1 MTNLRKPSSRLS
13 AMLLALLACSYCVA
27 VAPVM
32 QAAGETAAPASTA
45 ATAIDEPGVPA
56 TPATESRSLIPTTD
70 LRNIIHDAGPL
81 MYAIVLCSFLL
92 VAFFLERCVSL
103 RRGRVIPRPFVK
115 RFLTQLREGKLDR
128 EQALELCK
136 QNGSPVA
143 NVFAGAVRKWGR
155 PGVEV
160 EQGVIDA
167 GERATNGL
175 RRYLRVFY
183 GVATVGPLLGL
194 MGTVLGMIQTFNVIA
209 DPASDALGRAAPL
222 AGGIAK
228 ALLNTAGGLAVAIP
242 ASILYVFFVS
252 RVDRLVIEI
261 DKLAQE
267 VVNVISAEDLQE
279 RKMPS
284 PKSRR
289 TNTPVAA

>member
-1 MTNLRKPSSRLS
+1 
-13 AMLLALLACSYCVA
+13 MLLALLACSYCVA

-32 QAAGETAAPASTA
+32 QAAGETTAPASTA

>member
-1 MTNLRKPSSRLS
+1 M
-13 AMLLALLACSYCVA
+13 A
-27 VAPVM
+27 
-32 QAAGETAAPASTA
+32 
-45 ATAIDEPGVPA
+45 D
-56 TPATESRSLIPTTD
+56 
-70 LRNIIHDAGPL
+70 
-81 MYAIVLCSFLL
+81 
-92 VAFFLERCVSL
+92 
-103 RRGRVIPRPFVK
+103 
-115 RFLTQLREGKLDR
+115 
-128 EQALELCK
+128 
-136 QNGSPVA
+136 
-143 NVFAGAVRKWGR
+143 VFAGAVRKWGR

-183 GVATVGPLLGL
+183 AVATVGPLLGL

-267 VVNVISAEDLQE
+267 VVNADFGRGDAREEE
-279 RKMPS
+279 RRPAAA
-284 PKSRR
+284 
-289 TNTPVAA
+289 TPPRAIAAAA